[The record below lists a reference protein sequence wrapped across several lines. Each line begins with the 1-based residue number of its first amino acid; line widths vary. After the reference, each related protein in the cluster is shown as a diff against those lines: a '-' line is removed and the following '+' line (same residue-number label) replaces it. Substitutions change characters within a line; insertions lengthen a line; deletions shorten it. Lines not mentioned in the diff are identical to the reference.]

1 MGGFMLFEDGVMTR
15 TLIIEDLE
23 QLASEGKID
32 WPTITEKDIR
42 KMSKGDFISKS
53 FAVLQT
59 TWFIT
64 QCIARCAAGLN
75 FTELELVT
83 LVFTVLNG
91 ISYWLWWNKP
101 LDVSCPVPVHIRKTE
116 LHTMDSG
123 AGDAPDDK
131 DLSHKD
137 DAEMETKPVVESAM
151 YMVFIILLVIVLFI
165 TAPLFD
171 IWFPVVCMAR
181 CDFIFSDRP
190 LSVPTFYAPATKKRT
205 GLPVIGIGVA
215 MLFGGIHFIAW
226 CFGCLSAEEQHVWR
240 IGAVTIAVITTY
252 AAVDYLKPNNS
263 AGQTPIKHLP
273 FDLRPVEIIAL
284 LLCQLVYWV
293 SRATLIIAPLFA
305 LRSLPPKSLL
315 DVEWTTYIPH
325 I

>member
-1 MGGFMLFEDGVMTR
+1 MLYEDGIMTR
-15 TLIIEDLE
+15 TLVIEDLE

-42 KMSKGDFISKS
+42 EMKMSKGDFISKS
-53 FAVLQT
+53 FAVFQT

-75 FTELELVT
+75 LTELELVT
-83 LVFTVLNG
+83 FVFTVLNG
-91 ISYWLWWNKP
+91 VSYWLWWNKP
-101 LDVSCPVPVHIRKTE
+101 LDVSRPVPVHIRKTE
-116 LHTMDSG
+116 LHPIDSG
-123 AGDAPDDK
+123 AGDTPDDK
-131 DLSHKD
+131 DLGHKD

-190 LSVPTFYAPATKKRT
+190 LSVPIFYAPATKKRT

-226 CFGCLSAEEQHVWR
+226 CFGCLLAEEQHVWR
-240 IGAVTIAVITTY
+240 ISAVTIAVITTY

-263 AGQTPIKHLP
+263 AGQTPIRHLP

-284 LLCQLVYWV
+284 LLYQLVYWV

-315 DVEWTTYIPH
+315 DVEWTAYIPH